1 MLICDFRGYEVPEMI
16 KVRPVVVIRKHK
28 TNSLLVTVVPLSTTA
43 PDRILDHHLEL
54 QSHLQGASPVCWAKC
69 DMVATVSLSR
79 LDRIKVETDME
90 SVFMLFH
97 TLKQTSFTQ
106 SKSRYVVR
114 LACDGIGSGAVRR
127 MASRC
132 P

>member
-1 MLICDFRGYEVPEMI
+1 MPLLYQPKEGSVLICDFRGYEVPEMI

-43 PDRILDHHLEL
+43 PDRVLDHHLEL

-79 LDRIKVETDME
+79 LDRIKSRDRQGKRVYVISQLETDE
-90 SVFMLFH
+90 FYAIKV
-97 TLKQTSFTQ
+97 
-106 SKSRYVVR
+106 
-114 LACDGIGSGAVRR
+114 AVRN
-127 MASRC
+127 ALGV
-132 P
+132 

>member
-79 LDRIKVETDME
+79 LDRIKSRDRHDVGT
-90 SVFMLFH
+90 V
-97 TLKQTSFTQ
+97 TYQVTQ
-106 SKSRYVVR
+106 P
-114 LACDGIGSGAVRR
+114 A
-127 MASRC
+127 
-132 P
+132 

>member
-1 MLICDFRGYEVPEMI
+1 MPLLYQPKEGSVLICNFRGYEVPEMI

-79 LDRIKVETDME
+79 LDRIKSRDRHGKRVYVISHLETDE
-90 SVFMLFH
+90 FYAIKV
-97 TLKQTSFTQ
+97 
-106 SKSRYVVR
+106 
-114 LACDGIGSGAVRR
+114 AVRS
-127 MASRC
+127 ALGL
-132 P
+132 